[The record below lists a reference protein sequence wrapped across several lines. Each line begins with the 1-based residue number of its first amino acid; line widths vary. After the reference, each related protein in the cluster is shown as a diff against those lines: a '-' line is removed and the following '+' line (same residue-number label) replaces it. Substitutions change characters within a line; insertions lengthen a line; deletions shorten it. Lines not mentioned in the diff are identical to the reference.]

1 MFKEFRQLSFE
12 QKLAVIAVTLLLYG
26 ISFGVEHLQR
36 KTSSSE
42 SNIPAQKSTAP

>member
-26 ISFGVEHLQR
+26 IFVWR
-36 KTSSSE
+36 
-42 SNIPAQKSTAP
+42 